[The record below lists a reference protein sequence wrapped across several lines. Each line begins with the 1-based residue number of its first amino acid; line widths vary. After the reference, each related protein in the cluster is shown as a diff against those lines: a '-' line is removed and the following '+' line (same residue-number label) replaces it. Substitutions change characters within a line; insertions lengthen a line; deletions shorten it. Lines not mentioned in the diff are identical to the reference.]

1 MSFKQDLELYT
12 PREEQQKTLDFI
24 KKSLEDNP
32 DSKYFL
38 LNLPV
43 GIGKSHLALMI
54 IDFYKKNI
62 DKFAKCDIITA
73 TKILQ
78 DQYTDTYSSIN
89 NLKGKDNY
97 ECEQYGCSCAEGME
111 FSRLNKTKC
120 DGCPYVVSRD
130 GFINGSVSM
139 TNFYLY
145 TLYSLYMPKLL
156 ESRGSKVLIVDEA
169 HDFDDVMSN
178 FISIKI
184 TEGIVKKLQFSNESQ
199 IQSRLKKVKSIS
211 QYVGFLEYMEVEIAV
226 TIAAIE
232 QAMGGRSRN
241 PRMDKRENKLSN
253 LFGTKN
259 VDSKMMNIITDLV
272 QYQSKIE
279 IFLKEYNNDP
289 DNWVLESRYNEKTKQ
304 TELSLEPIWAY
315 DYLEKYVFSQYD
327 KVFLMSGT
335 ILNKRI
341 FCELNGLDQEKTVYY
356 SINSPFD
363 VDKRKIIYMPL
374 GKMSYSKKTDT
385 FKNYI
390 PYLEK
395 ILKRYPKDKGLI
407 HTNSFEL
414 AGWINNSIKDK
425 RLVFHD
431 SSNKDEVLKEH
442 HKTDKPVVMVSPSM
456 GTGIS
461 LDNESARF
469 QVIAKV
475 PYPSLASRKNK
486 LRQKNNPD
494 WYAWKTVSGIIQ
506 MSGRAV
512 RSKNDWADTIIIDGS
527 FNDLMNYS
535 GKYFPTWFKSAIK
548 RVNVK
553 SENLN

>member
-1 MSFKQDLELYT
+1 MSFKQDLEMYT
-12 PREEQQKTLDFI
+12 PREEQQQTLDFI
-24 KKSLEDNP
+24 KKSLEDDP
-32 DSKYFL
+32 ESKYFL

-54 IDFYKKNI
+54 IDYYKKNI
-62 DKFAKCDIITA
+62 DKFAKADIITA

-89 NLKGKDNY
+89 NLKGKENY
-97 ECEQYGCSCAEGME
+97 QCESYGCSCAEGME

-120 DGCPYVVSRD
+120 DGCPYVIDRE
-130 GFINGSVSM
+130 GFINGAVGM

-145 TLYSLYMPKLL
+145 TLYALYMPKLL
-156 ESRGSKVLIVDEA
+156 ESRGSKILIVDEA

-184 TEGIVKKLQFSNESQ
+184 TESVVKRLQFTNERQ
-199 IQSRLKKVKSIS
+199 ILTRLKKVRTIA
-211 QYVGFLEYMEVEIAV
+211 QYIDFLEFLETEVAITMAAV
-226 TIAAIE
+226 D
-232 QAMGGRSRN
+232 QAMGGRTRN
-241 PRMDKRENKLSN
+241 PMMDKRGNKLSN
-253 LFGTKN
+253 LFGTRN
-259 VDSKMMNIITDLV
+259 LDSKMMKVITDLA

-279 IFLKEYNNDP
+279 IFLKEYKQDP
-289 DNWVLESRYNEKTKQ
+289 NNWVLESQYNDKTKQ
-304 TELSLEPIWAY
+304 NELSLEPVWAY

-327 KVFLMSGT
+327 KVVLMSGT

-341 FCELNGLDQEKTVYY
+341 FCELNGLDEDKTVYY
-356 SINSPFD
+356 SIPSPFEIE
-363 VDKRKIIYMPL
+363 KRKIIYMPL
-374 GKMSYSKKTDT
+374 GKMSYARKTET

-390 PYLEK
+390 PYLKK
-395 ILKRYPKDKGLI
+395 ILARYSGDKGLI

-414 AGWINNSIKDK
+414 AGWIKKSVKDK
-425 RLVFHD
+425 RLIFHD

-442 HKTDKPVVMVSPSM
+442 HKTDKPQVLVSPSM
-456 GTGIS
+456 GTGVS
-461 LDNESARF
+461 LDDEAARF
-469 QVIAKV
+469 QVIAKT
-475 PYPSLASRKNK
+475 PYPSLASKKNK
-486 LRQKNNPD
+486 LRKQNNPE
-494 WYAWKTVSGIIQ
+494 WYAWKSVSGLIQ

-512 RSKNDWADTIIIDGS
+512 RSKTDYADTIIIDGS

-535 GKYFPTWFKSAIK
+535 GKYFPAWFKQAVK